1 MPIFL
6 HIEKVKKRRFII
18 NKRKKMRKLS
28 SYLVYAACLLAV
40 AFSAGALIKV
50 KATNVPAQ
58 PVDLTY
64 AAEKALPAVV
74 HIKYLQNSKIETRE
88 VPTDPFEDFFGPFG
102 FFGNP
107 GGGGGTQKRQY
118 QTPKR
123 EGAGS
128 GVIISSDGYIVTNNH
143 VVDGADELTVTLN
156 DNKEYSARII
166 GADKT
171 TDLAL
176 IKIDAKNLPTLPIG
190 DSDKLKVG
198 EWVLA
203 VGNPFNLNST
213 VTAGIVSAKARSLGA
228 NGVESFIQTDAAIN
242 AGNSGGAL
250 VNTQGELVGINA
262 MLYSQTGSYSGYGF
276 AIPTTI
282 MNKVV
287 EDLKQYGTVQRA
299 LLGVMGGDV
308 NKYVDDQKSKGK
320 EVDLGTME
328 GVYVSEVEDNSAASE
343 AGIESGDVIVAVDGK
358 KMKKMAEMQ
367 EYLSNKRPG
376 DKVSIT
382 YMHNK
387 KEKTATV
394 MLKNAQGNTNVVK
407 NADLD
412 VLGCTF
418 REVNDSEKKQLNIN
432 NGLVVVKVESGAF
445 QKHGIAKGFIIQK
458 VNDETMKS
466 IDDLQDVVKEASV
479 SKDPVLYIQ
488 GIYPSGKKGYFA
500 VSLDNN

>member
-1 MPIFL
+1 M
-6 HIEKVKKRRFII
+6 KK
-18 NKRKKMRKLS
+18 KKLS
-28 SYLVYAACLLAV
+28 NYLVYAISIVAV
-40 AFSAGALIKV
+40 ALSTGAFIK
-50 KATNVPAQ
+50 ANANNVPGNIPAQ

-74 HIKYLQNSKIETRE
+74 HIRFLQNSKVQTID
-88 VPTDPFEDFFGPFG
+88 VQSDPFGDFFDPFG

-107 GGGGGTQKRQY
+107 GGNGGTQKRQV
-118 QTPKR
+118 QTPKK

-128 GVIISSDGYIVTNNH
+128 GVIISADGYIVTNNH
-143 VVDGADELTVTLN
+143 VVEGADELTVTLN

-166 GADKT
+166 GTDKT

-176 IKIDAKNLPTLPIG
+176 IKIDATNLPTLPIG

-250 VNTQGELVGINA
+250 VNTEGELVGINA

-287 EDLKQYGTVQRA
+287 ADLKEYGTVQRA
-299 LLGVMGGDV
+299 LLGVMGSDV

-320 EVDLGTME
+320 EIDLGTME
-328 GVYVSEVEDNSAASE
+328 GVYVSSVEDNSAASE
-343 AGIESGDVIVAVDGK
+343 AGIESGDVITKLDGK
-358 KMKKMAEMQ
+358 DMKKMAEMQ
-367 EYLSNKRPG
+367 EYLTNKRPG
-376 DKVSIT
+376 DKVTVTFI
-382 YMHNK
+382 HNK
-387 KEKTATV
+387 KEKTATAT
-394 MLKNAQGNTNVVK
+394 LKNAQGNTNVVK

-418 REVNDSEKKQLNIN
+418 REINDSEKKQLNIN
-432 NGLVVVKVESGAF
+432 SGLVVVKVDNGAF
-445 QKHGIAKGFIIQK
+445 KDNGINKGFIIQK
-458 VNDETMKS
+458 VNDETMKT
-466 IDDLQDVVKEASV
+466 IDDLQDAVKEASV

-488 GIYPSGKKGYFA
+488 GIYPTGKKAYFA
-500 VSLDNN
+500 VSLDNNN